1 MPNLPAAITIRPAVR
16 PIDATVR
23 LPGSKS
29 YTNRALL
36 LAAMA
41 SGSSLIRGAL
51 FSDDTSYM
59 AAALRALGIPVKAR
73 PEEEAIMVTGA
84 GGTVPVDHADLFVG
98 NAGTAARFLTA
109 FVALGRGRFR
119 IDGIP
124 RMRERPIG
132 PLLDALHQLGVE
144 AVSERNTGCPPVILQ
159 SNGLRG
165 GTVEISG
172 DLSSQFISALLMVA
186 PCTPLGLELR
196 IRGDLVSRPYVEMT
210 LHSMAAFGARAEN
223 RDGRVIVVPGGQG
236 YRARVYDVEPDAS
249 AASYFLAAAAVT
261 GGRVRVMGID
271 RSSVQG
277 DLRLADILE
286 QMGCTVEW
294 GSGYVEVRGPS
305 RLRGVDV
312 DMNTMSDVAPTLA
325 AIAPFAT
332 EPVRIRGV
340 AHMRLKETDRIRAVT
355 TELTR
360 LGAIVHEYED
370 GWEISPSPLQ
380 PALVQTYDDHR
391 MAMSFAVV
399 GLRVPGLSIANPS
412 CVAKTFPDFFD
423 RFVRLVEA

>member
-423 RFVRLVEA
+423 RFARLVEA

>member
-1 MPNLPAAITIRPAVR
+1 MPNLPSAIMIRPAVR

-59 AAALRALGIPVKAR
+59 AAALRALGIPVEER

-84 GGTVPVDHADLFVG
+84 SGTVPVDHADLFVG

-172 DLSSQFISALLMVA
+172 DLSSQFISALLM
-186 PCTPLGLELR
+186 
-196 IRGDLVSRPYVEMT
+196 
-210 LHSMAAFGARAEN
+210 
-223 RDGRVIVVPGGQG
+223 
-236 YRARVYDVEPDAS
+236 
-249 AASYFLAAAAVT
+249 
-261 GGRVRVMGID
+261 
-271 RSSVQG
+271 
-277 DLRLADILE
+277 
-286 QMGCTVEW
+286 
-294 GSGYVEVRGPS
+294 
-305 RLRGVDV
+305 
-312 DMNTMSDVAPTLA
+312 
-325 AIAPFAT
+325 
-332 EPVRIRGV
+332 
-340 AHMRLKETDRIRAVT
+340 
-355 TELTR
+355 
-360 LGAIVHEYED
+360 
-370 GWEISPSPLQ
+370 
-380 PALVQTYDDHR
+380 
-391 MAMSFAVV
+391 
-399 GLRVPGLSIANPS
+399 
-412 CVAKTFPDFFD
+412 
-423 RFVRLVEA
+423 

>member
-1 MPNLPAAITIRPAVR
+1 
-16 PIDATVR
+16 
-23 LPGSKS
+23 
-29 YTNRALL
+29 
-36 LAAMA
+36 
-41 SGSSLIRGAL
+41 
-51 FSDDTSYM
+51 
-59 AAALRALGIPVKAR
+59 
-73 PEEEAIMVTGA
+73 
-84 GGTVPVDHADLFVG
+84 
-98 NAGTAARFLTA
+98 
-109 FVALGRGRFR
+109 
-119 IDGIP
+119 
-124 RMRERPIG
+124 
-132 PLLDALHQLGVE
+132 
-144 AVSERNTGCPPVILQ
+144 GCPPVILQ

-325 AIAPFAT
+325 AIAPFAA

-370 GWEISPSPLQ
+370 GWEISPSPLH
-380 PALVQTYDDHR
+380 PAVVQTYDDHR

-412 CVAKTFPDFFD
+412 CVTKTFPDFFD
-423 RFVRLVEA
+423 RFARLVEA

>member
-16 PIDATVR
+16 PIDAAVR

-59 AAALRALGIPVKAR
+59 AAALRALGIPVEAR

-196 IRGDLVSRPYVEMT
+196 ICGDLVSRPYVEMT

-423 RFVRLVEA
+423 RFARLVEA